1 VTITQ
6 ERPGQ
11 APEAA
16 HKSFDGDTDDE
27 VLSLRDNGPVRLPAP
42 VESDLSRYAARMLQD
57 AITEALPWHWTRRA
71 EQLESARPRPGDFHG
86 QATREDLAERHAR
99 LTEQAAAYR
108 EHAELL
114 RRYPTPIG
122 QDLADL
128 VVAIVKGVSA

>member
-1 VTITQ
+1 MTITQ

-16 HKSFDGDTDDE
+16 HKSFDGDT
-27 VLSLRDNGPVRLPAP
+27 LSLRDNGPVRLPAP
-42 VESDLSRYAARMLQD
+42 VESDLSRYAVRMLED
-57 AITEALPWHWTRRA
+57 AITEAMPWHWTRRA
-71 EQLESARPRPGDFHG
+71 EQLESARPRPGDYRG
-86 QATREDLAERHAR
+86 QAAAEDLDERHER
-99 LTEQAAAYR
+99 LTEQAVACR